1 MNMRLLFSGILLAI
15 LLGPARVTLAA
26 AIPAAEIPATVHIPA
41 GSYIRGSDPD
51 QREYG
56 YRIDEQA
63 YGHAI
68 TRKGRWYAGEHPSEK
83 RHLPAYRITV
93 TPITNAQYAAFLAA
107 TGHPAPDVDR
117 ATWKSYGLIHPW
129 PRTRRH
135 AWTGGRIA
143 GGRATHPVVLVSK
156 MDAVAYAGWLSRRT
170 GNTWRLPTEDEWEKA
185 ARGNDGRRFPWG
197 NEFDPLRLNS
207 HDAGPFD
214 TQPVGLYPAG
224 ASVYGVFDMAGQVFE
239 WTAAVARR
247 GTSFVKGGSWDDKGC
262 GVCRAAARHTRPDGL
277 KHILIGFRLVVS
289 DKSGTPGAKDPSR

>member
-56 YRIDEQA
+56 YRIEERA

-197 NEFDPLRLNS
+197 NEFDLHRLNS

-224 ASVYGVFDMAGQVFE
+224 ASVYGVLAGQVFE
-239 WTAAVARR
+239 WTATVARR

>member
-56 YRIDEQA
+56 YRIEERA

-185 ARGNDGRRFPWG
+185 TAAGSPGGTNSICTVSTATMPDRSTRSPLACIRRAPASTAFSIWRARCLNGLPPWPDVEHHSSKEARGTTR
-197 NEFDPLRLNS
+197 
-207 HDAGPFD
+207 
-214 TQPVGLYPAG
+214 G
-224 ASVYGVFDMAGQVFE
+224 AA
-239 WTAAVARR
+239 
-247 GTSFVKGGSWDDKGC
+247 C
-262 GVCRAAARHTRPDGL
+262 AARLHG
-277 KHILIGFRLVVS
+277 I
-289 DKSGTPGAKDPSR
+289 PGPTA